1 MTTLLIALIVGLF
14 TSEPGRVIK
23 SVNVLLI
30 AVMIGA
36 MGFTMTFKSVQGA
49 ITKKCVSCIAFGLGL
64 NFVFAP

>member
-1 MTTLLIALIVGLF
+1 LTTLLIALIVGLF

-36 MGFTMTFKSVQGA
+36 MGFTMTFKSVRGA
-49 ITKKCVSCIAFGLGL
+49 ITKNAVPA
-64 NFVFAP
+64 